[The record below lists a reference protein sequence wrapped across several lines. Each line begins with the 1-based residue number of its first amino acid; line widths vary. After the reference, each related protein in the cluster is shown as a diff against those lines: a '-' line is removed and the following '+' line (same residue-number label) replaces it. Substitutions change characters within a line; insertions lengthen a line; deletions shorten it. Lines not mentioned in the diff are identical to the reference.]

1 MKSAEKILDAELA
14 DPVCGR
20 HITEASALL
29 RDEYRGRTYL
39 FCSERC
45 RMLFSLRPDAY
56 AIADEADGAAE
67 TLGEGAASGR

>member
-1 MKSAEKILDAELA
+1 MTTQEMTDPQLR

-29 RDEYRGRTYL
+29 RDEYEGRTYL

-45 RMLFSLRPDAY
+45 RMLFSLRPEAY
-56 AIADEADGAAE
+56 AVHCDETSAAADATAA
-67 TLGEGAASGR
+67 

>member
-1 MKSAEKILDAELA
+1 MKSAEKILDTQLV

-29 RDEYRGRTYL
+29 RDEYQGRTYL

-45 RMLFSLRPDAY
+45 RMLFSLRPDSY
-56 AIADEADGAAE
+56 AIVDESE
-67 TLGEGAASGR
+67 TLGTS

>member
-1 MKSAEKILDAELA
+1 MKSAEKILDAQVT

-29 RDEYRGRTYL
+29 RDEYRGTTYL

-56 AIADEADGAAE
+56 AIADDAGGA
-67 TLGEGAASGR
+67 GESKTPVTS